1 MIPPKETFTL
11 FKFKIDI
18 EHKFKMFKIRFQI
31 LELNFP
37 KVDGNMPTK
46 ITTCLTYMPKTKMF
60 PKSCDNLKHK
70 KKLSKIVLTT

>member
-37 KVDGNMPTK
+37 KVDGKMSATIFEFNYLK
-46 ITTCLTYMPKTKMF
+46 VIRVISKVTCLWALPSHVAF
-60 PKSCDNLKHK
+60 
-70 KKLSKIVLTT
+70 